1 MSLKIIDL
9 FCGAGGLSTG
19 FEMAGFETILGIEH
33 IERFGE
39 TFKANHPEAELI
51 CDDIRKVKIDDIKKI
66 IGNDHIS
73 VVCGG
78 PPCQGFSGAGR
89 RDPSDPRNSLFME
102 FIRIVDG
109 IKPDY
114 FVMENV
120 PGLLTMKTENG
131 EIVTDIISSEF
142 EKIGYKMKF
151 KKLVAADYGV
161 PQKRRRIIFIGSNVG
176 KPLVY
181 PQPTHAEKTRM
192 TIEGNKIEKWIG
204 TGTVLLSKEDVP
216 PNYFHGPKMIKGF
229 IRRKENNR
237 KKGRGF
243 GWQIINPE
251 KPCYTISARYWKDGS
266 DALVKYSDTEVRML
280 TEREAASIQSFPEDY
295 EFCGNKREKYMQVG
309 NAVPCLMAKAI
320 AKKLIKELN
329 KT

>member
-19 FEMAGFETILGIEH
+19 FEMAGFKTVVGIEH
-33 IERFGE
+33 IEIFGE

-51 CDDIRKVKIDDIKKI
+51 CDDIRKVKVDDIKKI
-66 IGNDHIS
+66 IGKDHIS

-131 EIVTDIISSEF
+131 EMVTDIISSEF

-151 KKLVAADYGV
+151 EKLVAADYGV

-280 TEREAASIQSFPEDY
+280 TEREVASIQSFPKDY
-295 EFCGNKREKYMQVG
+295 KFCGSKKEKYMQVR

-320 AKKLIKELN
+320 AETLMKEL
-329 KT
+329 KK